1 MGISWQKL
9 CHTLFCNGVVQRT
22 FYKNAS
28 AGWPLI
34 FQPGSI
40 FVQQIPYVSTIGA
53 FYSSCWGTPNQ
64 EKKNEKGG
72 AKTVKKRRRTVLTE
86 DFWHV
91 RKYCRHCRKISTR
104 WMPVDLCIHSRLQLM
119 ATQAQVLPWRP
130 QKGSSRPTV
139 AMENQWNPGNPLK
152 MVVFYGSS

>member
-64 EKKNEKGG
+64 EKKMKKGG
-72 AKTVKKRRRTVLTE
+72 LRRLRKEDVQYWLRIFGMSENIVDIVVRYRQGGCRWISAFTAASSLWPHRHRCFLGGHKKVAVVRQWPWKT
-86 DFWHV
+86 
-91 RKYCRHCRKISTR
+91 
-104 WMPVDLCIHSRLQLM
+104 
-119 ATQAQVLPWRP
+119 
-130 QKGSSRPTV
+130 
-139 AMENQWNPGNPLK
+139 NGNLETP
-152 MVVFYGSS
+152 